1 MEDVPKILEDTSNKV
16 NAVVKKTEKFLI
28 QEDELFEK
36 TKLLAKVVYDVTKL
50 IEVDTNKL
58 TMPELIIDN
67 FDSEQ
72 VWAGVQMQNQ
82 QKFDKFET
90 KFMLV
95 NPTEL
100 SQFSLLLGKPK
111 KKDEVQEEIFED
123 DADTAL
129 EGDAELDRIVNGDE
143 NEDLYYIYQTR

>member
-16 NAVVKKTEKFLI
+16 KAVVKKTGNFLNE
-28 QEDELFEK
+28 EDELFEK
-36 TKLLAKVVYDVTKL
+36 TKLLANVVYGVTKL

-82 QKFDKFET
+82 ENLIHSKQICCWLLQFNWTFS
-90 KFMLV
+90 V
-95 NPTEL
+95 L
-100 SQFSLLLGKPK
+100 SSAGEAF
-111 KKDEVQEEIFED
+111 
-123 DADTAL
+123 
-129 EGDAELDRIVNGDE
+129 
-143 NEDLYYIYQTR
+143 

>member
-1 MEDVPKILEDTSNKV
+1 MEDVPNKV
-16 NAVVKKTEKFLI
+16 NAVVKKTEKFLN

-67 FDSEQ
+67 FDSEY

-82 QKFDKFET
+82 EKFDKFE
-90 KFMLV
+90 
-95 NPTEL
+95 
-100 SQFSLLLGKPK
+100 
-111 KKDEVQEEIFED
+111 I
-123 DADTAL
+123 
-129 EGDAELDRIVNGDE
+129 
-143 NEDLYYIYQTR
+143 YYFCLHHGSSY